1 MLIIVQS
8 MRELAFGKLMEVYQE
23 PSGTV
28 SLRAE
33 QELFRYLNDCF
44 FRTPG
49 AVYCIWQEGE
59 RYASALRLEPYR
71 DGTLLAALQ
80 TTPDCRGRGYAG
92 ELIRAVLTWQKAHG
106 GGRIYSHIANRNA
119 PSIAVHD
126 KCGFRKIADY
136 ARYLDGSVT
145 WQAGTY
151 LVVV

>member
-8 MRELAFGKLMEVYQE
+8 MRELAFGKLMEAYQE
-23 PSGTV
+23 PSGTA

-33 QELFRYLNDCF
+33 QEFFHYLNDCF

-49 AVYCIWQEGE
+49 AVCCIWQVGE

-80 TTPDCRGRGYAG
+80 TAPDCRGRGYAG
-92 ELIRAVLTWQKAHG
+92 DLIRAVLTWQKAHG
-106 GGRIYSHIANRNA
+106 GGKIYSHIANRNT

-126 KCGFRKIADY
+126 KCGFRKIYDHAVY
-136 ARYLDGSVT
+136 VDGSVDCRS
-145 WQAGTY
+145 GTY
-151 LVVV
+151 IYEC